1 MRLQPF
7 QTNMAG
13 NVFLL
18 VLLFLIIAV
27 ITLLILDHYGD
38 RNVFAWHSQ
47 VICFV
52 SFYIAFAIIVMLP
65 LDISSTKYRY
75 CLKYNISQ
83 CEPPILDLDED
94 SLFVFWKTV
103 YWISFNIQMFVNPVM
118 AGFWRSGG
126 FDAKRRLKDG
136 IMENVIFY
144 AQVGVPSFF
153 FLIYAIFGLQI
164 PVSMLLDLAIPA
176 MNAYG
181 LILLV
186 LLLSYGLVEIPRD
199 LWFNSNIERKLRYF
213 ESTVPSL
220 KESCVDSEAEVYE
233 VARILALASTKIPAN
248 DPLRPK
254 LDSIM
259 EKVGWY
265 IT

>member
-1 MRLQPF
+1 
-7 QTNMAG
+7 MAG
-13 NVFLL
+13 SVILL

-27 ITLLILDHYGD
+27 ITLLVLDYYGD
-38 RNVFAWHSQ
+38 RNTFAWHTQ

-65 LDISSTKYRY
+65 LDLSSTKYRY
-75 CLKYNISQ
+75 CIKYNTN

-94 SLFVFWKTV
+94 SLFIFWKTV
-103 YWISFNIQMFVNPVM
+103 YWISFNIQMFSNPVM
-118 AGFWRSGG
+118 AGYWRSGG
-126 FDAKRRLKDG
+126 FTPKRRLKDG
-136 IMENVIFY
+136 VMENVVFY
-144 AQVGVPSFF
+144 AQVGVPSVLFI
-153 FLIYAIFGLQI
+153 IYAIFGLRI
-164 PVSMLLDLAIPA
+164 PVTMLLDLAIPA
-176 MNAYG
+176 MNAFG

-199 LWFNSNIERKLRYF
+199 LWFSSNVEWRLRYI

-220 KESCVDSEAEVYE
+220 KEHCVDSEAEVYE

-248 DPLRPK
+248 DPLRSN

-259 EKVGWY
+259 EKVCY
-265 IT
+265 YLC